1 MFCLPIE
8 QKHIY
13 DDVFLCFCKLMHNWV
28 FLSLFTC
35 IMKMKYM
42 ATCIIHIQ
50 DLVEGSEVI
59 VLIVLWTKTT
69 LSFILLPALLLDLPS
84 ESEGKNLVHFIQCH
98 CPLNMKAKLPTAG
111 NFSLKQSVSTSRL
124 VTLKV

>member
-1 MFCLPIE
+1 
-8 QKHIY
+8 
-13 DDVFLCFCKLMHNWV
+13 MHNWV

-59 VLIVLWTKTT
+59 VLIVLWSKTT
-69 LSFILLPALLLDLPS
+69 LSFILLPGHSVFKASKHFAKVDLKW
-84 ESEGKNLVHFIQCH
+84 KNLGH
-98 CPLNMKAKLPTAG
+98 
-111 NFSLKQSVSTSRL
+111 TSARGKKGIFF
-124 VTLKV
+124 VKK